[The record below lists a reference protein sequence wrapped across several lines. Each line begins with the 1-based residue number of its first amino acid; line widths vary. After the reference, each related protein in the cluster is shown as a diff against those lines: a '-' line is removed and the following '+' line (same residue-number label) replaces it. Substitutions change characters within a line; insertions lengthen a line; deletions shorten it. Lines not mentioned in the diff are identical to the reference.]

1 MWTSSYTYDLR
12 RSVPFSAFHGSLIC
26 TLAVTGYSWLT
37 SAPSHGNPGRS
48 LRLRTGRGHRTRNA
62 RTRNHVGVLCATRG
76 STAQRISADE
86 SLTEGRGRAS
96 VIRIREALRGCFYNP
111 ELNGFTALRLYK
123 APLVNLYGDSAAKL
137 PQPAH
142 VQVKDPRISTAVP
155 GPRRDREIDF
165 RSTIRN
171 SSPCQHKRRDTGCRT
186 LRGCRGMR

>member
-1 MWTSSYTYDLR
+1 LWTSSYTYDLR

-26 TLAVTGYSWLT
+26 TLAVTGYCWLT
-37 SAPSHGNPGRS
+37 SAPSHGNP
-48 LRLRTGRGHRTRNA
+48 
-62 RTRNHVGVLCATRG
+62 VLCATRG

-155 GPRRDREIDF
+155 GHRRDREIDF